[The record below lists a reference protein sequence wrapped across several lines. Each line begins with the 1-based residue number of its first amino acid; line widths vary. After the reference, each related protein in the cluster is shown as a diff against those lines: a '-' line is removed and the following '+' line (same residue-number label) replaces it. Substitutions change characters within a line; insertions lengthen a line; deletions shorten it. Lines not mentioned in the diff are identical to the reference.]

1 MSRVRI
7 GCAFFLMLVLA
18 ACEREVTVYSSD
30 AIGMPMQPQ
39 LTGAAG
45 IAGFASAAG
54 VGSVGG
60 VGGVGGFATAGVAG
74 GAIPGG
80 AGGVFP
86 TGGAPAQV
94 ETGDDGSQ
102 PLGLLASVVQAQP
115 MASTMLDRFEQLDDS
130 LQTIDRPALGS
141 AGASLPQYRKVDSV
155 ATLHVAFGG
164 VSERWY
170 GSTGAFRAYTAAH
183 LERHLSL
190 LHAEAYGIF
199 ENGAGN
205 ELSGTPATYKEF
217 LAASAAGFAWV
228 DYPTPVIMSPGPD
241 AQYGEIVLQPWDG
254 VRSVLSDKTRYRASV
269 ALSATHVAF
278 VEYASSAPGSFGQV
292 VVQALAGGAPTVV
305 APSSLHQDR
314 PAIDGDWVV
323 FEEYLGGVDSVIR
336 ARNVVTGET
345 RELSAR
351 IGFRTNADVLGT
363 RVVWEDQ
370 RDGNGDVYFVDLAAG
385 SAGQEQLLISGAGH
399 SAAPRLSSDG
409 LVWVESAS
417 NRIGLLRAHFIGAP

>member
-1 MSRVRI
+1 MSCVRI
-7 GCAFFLMLVLA
+7 GCALFLMLALA

-30 AIGMPMQPQ
+30 AIGLPMQPP

-45 IAGFASAAG
+45 FAGFASAAG
-54 VGSVGG
+54 AGSVGG
-60 VGGVGGFATAGVAG
+60 VGGFAAAGVAG

-80 AGGVFP
+80 AGGAFP
-86 TGGAPAQV
+86 TGAPAQV
-94 ETGDDGSQ
+94 ETGDDGLQ

-130 LQTIDRPALGS
+130 LQSIDRPALGS

-228 DYPTPVIMSPGPD
+228 DYPTPVIMSPGPE
-241 AQYGEIVLQPWDG
+241 ARYGEVVLQPWDG
-254 VRSVLSDKTRYRASV
+254 ARSVLSDKTRYRASV

-278 VEYASSAPGSFGQV
+278 VEYASTEPGSVGQV
-292 VVQALAGGAPTVV
+292 VVQTIAGGAPTVV

-323 FEEYLGGVDSVIR
+323 FEEYLGGADSVIR

-351 IGFRTNADVLGT
+351 IGFRTHADVLGT

-385 SAGQEQLLISGAGH
+385 SAGQEQPLISGAGH

-417 NRIGLLRAHFIGAP
+417 NRIGLLRARFIGAP